1 MGAFVQLVAY
11 LKGERIDATEM
22 AHDPWRALVH
32 HPLYETLALQECGLR
47 ASRVTRRGRQFFK
60 HYPDVECPVN
70 HKSESEQHL
79 VMKRALKDRIN
90 PTPGWR
96 AEVEHARPDRAWIA
110 DVMAFHTSGRKLAF
124 EVQLSAQSE
133 EEYVLRSQRYLDD
146 GIAPVWI
153 VPGGLDWFRVKLPM
167 IVTGFGKRS
176 DLPEDPAV
184 LMQAVK
190 YQPVVR
196 NVERV
201 GLVVD
206 QILHPSFRWAP
217 GTPKQ
222 QEEKLTQEEAKRSKN
237 AAAAQLQAAAALEA
251 KRAADEEA
259 VRKNAERDAL
269 FLERAEAP
277 DIYETPAVAAGMN
290 IWASVVHCVG
300 FGHPMLIWR
309 LVEPPA
315 RINIRPY
322 RPGPENFQHVRVH
335 VTAWLEAHNSGLAEA
350 KIVPLQGTQKRQ
362 GFSCPECKEVIQGR
376 WVAALPHTKWSLIAA
391 GTPSRSGR
399 TLPPWEVLRRK
410 QAEQLRAGR
419 KKSPAAHH
427 QRTYQE
433 ADPGF
438 IGPKPKPFWISEARN
453 AEEIAERQA
462 AKDARAARMHAIRD
476 NPRYLASPNGF
487 RFQCTDCGGMFEDD
501 NEGIHADGGCLNSGV
516 RGAGWR

>member
-1 MGAFVQLVAY
+1 MQLVAY
-11 LKGERIDATEM
+11 LNGERIDATEM

-90 PTPGWR
+90 ATPGWH
-96 AEVEHARPDRAWIA
+96 AEVELAHPDRAWIA

-133 EEYVLRSQRYLDD
+133 EEYVFRSQRYLDD

-153 VPGGLDWFRVKLPM
+153 VPESLDWFRVRLPM
-167 IVTGFGKRS
+167 IVTGFGKSS
-176 DLPEDPAV
+176 DLPEEPAA
-184 LMQAVK
+184 LMQAAK

-206 QILHPSFRWAP
+206 RILHPSFRWAP

-222 QEEKLTQEEAKRSKN
+222 QTEALAREEKNRLKN
-237 AAAAQLQAAAALEA
+237 AAAAQLQATAAAAA
-251 KRAADEEA
+251 KLAADQEA

-269 FLERAEAP
+269 FLERAAP
-277 DIYETPAVAAGMN
+277 PDVSETPAAAAAMN

-300 FGHPMLIWR
+300 AGHPMLIWR

-315 RINIRPY
+315 RIDLRPY
-322 RPGPENFQHVRVH
+322 RPGPENFQHVRAH
-335 VTAWLEAHNSGLAEA
+335 VAAWLEAHNRGLVEA
-350 KIVPLQGTQKRQ
+350 KIVPLHGTERRQ

-376 WVAALPHTKWSLIAA
+376 WVASLPHTKWSLIAA

-410 QAEQLRAGR
+410 QAEQLPAGR
-419 KKSPAAHH
+419 QKLPAAHH

-433 ADPGF
+433 AEPVISPNG
-438 IGPKPKPFWISEARN
+438 KPFWMSEARN

-462 AKDARAARMHAIRD
+462 AKDARAARMQAIRD
-476 NPRYLASPNGF
+476 NPRYRGSPNGF
-487 RFQCTDCGGMFEDD
+487 RFQCSDCGGMFEDD
-501 NEGIHADGGCLNSGV
+501 NEGIHADGGCLNPGV